1 MRCYANVFSVLI
13 DELGSRTN
21 ERNEAGI
28 RPNPSERRDR
38 GKELSRIHLKSG
50 VWLQAKSRRIH
61 SAIMLPNTGPLPT
74 RSKSRDDPLSVL
86 DEEDPIF
93 ANEDLLRID
102 HIPDHDK
109 IGRSKRNRCSAT
121 QTDDRRWLGDSSW
134 ATDRQDTRHWYVSL
148 VKPSKERTARAMT
161 FALAKSG
168 SGKTLVTRYVIHREV
183 EERGASNDVRIVCG
197 RLSTN
202 DAVIA
207 VRRKSRSRRS
217 FIPRRADERL

>member
-61 SAIMLPNTGPLPT
+61 SGDYAAEHGAVAYS

-109 IGRSKRNRCSAT
+109 IVGRNDQIETVA
-121 QTDDRRWLGDSSW
+121 RRLKPTIDGGRKGHTPLGQVRL
-134 ATDRQDTRHWYVSL
+134 RQDTRHS
-148 VKPSKERTARAMT
+148 
-161 FALAKSG
+161 
-168 SGKTLVTRYVIHREV
+168 
-183 EERGASNDVRIVCG
+183 VRQ
-197 RLSTN
+197 S
-202 DAVIA
+202 
-207 VRRKSRSRRS
+207 
-217 FIPRRADERL
+217 